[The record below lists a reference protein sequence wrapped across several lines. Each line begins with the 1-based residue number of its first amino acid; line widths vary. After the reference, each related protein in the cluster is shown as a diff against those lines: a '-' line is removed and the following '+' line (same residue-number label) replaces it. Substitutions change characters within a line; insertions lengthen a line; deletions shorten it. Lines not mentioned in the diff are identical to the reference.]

1 MSVLTRY
8 FAVTLLRG
16 WLTTFLVIAAV
27 FGLLGFIGE
36 LDAAVGD
43 YRAPAIALY
52 SVMIM
57 PQQLIGLA
65 PVIMLL
71 GTIIA
76 IAGMQRDSELTVI
89 SCAGV
94 PPSQLL
100 AAISVP
106 TAALMLVLW
115 VVMEFVTPVLHQRA
129 EELRLD
135 KRYDNAHRLPSGGL
149 WSKSGRRYIHLGAM
163 TADGQPADIDLY
175 DFDDRGQLQGALRAA
190 TASVGPNRVW
200 RFKDVMEKRLV
211 DNEMET
217 SRSEVQTIDNLW
229 AARELPVISL
239 SQDSMRL
246 SVLLS
251 YGSYL
256 AENERDAKQ
265 YLSAFWQRITMPL
278 TVAAMVLLATPVSA
292 GAGSQ
297 RGGNFGATL
306 AIGAAIGIGFYLGS
320 QILFAVG
327 QIFNLSQPLVA
338 LAPTVVIAIAAW
350 LLFRRMHW

>member
-1 MSVLTRY
+1 MTVLTRY
-8 FAVTLLRG
+8 LAMTLLRG

-43 YRAPAIALY
+43 YRAPAIGLY
-52 SVMIM
+52 TLMIL
-57 PQQLIGLA
+57 PQQLISLA

-76 IAGMQRDSELTVI
+76 MAGLQRGSELTVI

-94 PPSQLL
+94 PPRQLL

-115 VVMEFVTPVLHQRA
+115 VAMEYVTPALHQRA

-135 KRYDNAHRLPSGGL
+135 LRYDNAHRLPSGGL

-163 TADGQPADIDLY
+163 TDDGQPADIDLY
-175 DFDDRGQLQGALRAA
+175 EFGENGQLQRAVRGE
-190 TASVGPNRVW
+190 TA
-200 RFKDVMEKRLV
+200 LV
-211 DNEMET
+211 DNTLAT
-217 SRSEVQTIDNLW
+217 SRTDSLAIDNLW

-251 YGSYL
+251 YGGYL
-256 AENERDAKQ
+256 ADNERDAKQ
-265 YLSAFWQRITMPL
+265 YLSTFWQRLTMPL
-278 TVAAMVLLATPVSA
+278 TVAAMILLATPVSA
-292 GAGSQ
+292 GVGSQ

-306 AIGAAIGIGFYLGS
+306 AIGAVIGIGFYLGS
-320 QILFAVG
+320 QILFALG
-327 QIFNLSQPLVA
+327 QLFNLSQPLVA
-338 LAPTVVIAIAAW
+338 LAPTAIISAVAW
-350 LLFRRMHW
+350 LLFKRMHW